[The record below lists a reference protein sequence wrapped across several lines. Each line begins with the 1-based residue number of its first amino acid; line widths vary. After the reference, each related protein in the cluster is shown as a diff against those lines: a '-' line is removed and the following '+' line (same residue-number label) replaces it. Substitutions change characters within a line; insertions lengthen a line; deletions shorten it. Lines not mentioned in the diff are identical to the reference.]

1 MQPSKLTFNSAP
13 NLSAPNDTARSN
25 ISNKRSQIHLP
36 GTEREPCLSR
46 ASNLWMRNGGI
57 KMNFFASGWVVEVEP
72 GHAILEKPS
81 AARDA
86 AEPTYF
92 PRTADGRRDPAG
104 AWSNR

>member
-1 MQPSKLTFNSAP
+1 M
-13 NLSAPNDTARSN
+13 NL
-25 ISNKRSQIHLP
+25 
-36 GTEREPCLSR
+36 
-46 ASNLWMRNGGI
+46 
-57 KMNFFASGWVVEVEP
+57 FASGWVVEVEP